1 MFTPD
6 ILQLL
11 LGVVMG
17 GVLKVIAKKMEMRKM
32 EIEHLTR
39 RQVLADDSADK
50 AAKRVDRMGA
60 WTRRIIA
67 LTVIGYL
74 FIAPLILLLVRPD
87 VPVIYAY
94 PEHGQ
99 GWLWFMSGPEQ
110 LKFVEAQGFT
120 ILPFQRQIATM
131 LAGFYFGSGVVK

>member
-1 MFTPD
+1 MFTAD

-17 GVLKVIAKKMEMRKM
+17 GILKIIAKKMDMQKM
-32 EIEHLTR
+32 QMEHLT
-39 RQVLADDSADK
+39 QKQELADGSADR
-50 AAKRVDRMGA
+50 AAKRVGSMGA

-74 FIAPLILLLVRPD
+74 FVAPFLLLLIRPD

-94 PEHGQ
+94 PESGQ

-110 LKFVEAQGFT
+110 MKFVEAQGFT

-131 LAGFYFGSGVVK
+131 LAGFYFGAGIVK